1 MKYFYLCTAAS
12 LILFFSGCTS
22 RNTVLMDDYHGK
34 KIPGGKLTIVKLF
47 QSPIITNADDVVD
60 DLGTGVPEEVYNNF
74 FKDRLLSIFRNQR
87 CFDTVYYIEHPANLK
102 LEEKTLDITK
112 KEKLKIKLPVENY
125 VIENDQ
131 IKPDFILFVDNL
143 QIFRNAGSTGMIGP
157 NGMMTGGSFGSLNHQ
172 LNFAIWDNVKGKVV
186 SYGRIA
192 DESTIVFGMTKGHW
206 ESVIKGLA
214 GKILACSPFKYSFPE
229 YSKFYSSEDDSL

>member
-1 MKYFYLCTAAS
+1 MKYFYLCTAVS
-12 LILFFSGCTS
+12 LILFFSGCTT

-60 DLGTGVPEEVYNNF
+60 DLGTG
-74 FKDRLLSIFRNQR
+74 
-87 CFDTVYYIEHPANLK
+87 
-102 LEEKTLDITK
+102 
-112 KEKLKIKLPVENY
+112 
-125 VIENDQ
+125 
-131 IKPDFILFVDNL
+131 
-143 QIFRNAGSTGMIGP
+143 
-157 NGMMTGGSFGSLNHQ
+157 GSFGSLNHQ

-192 DESTIVFGMTKGHW
+192 DESTIMFGMTKGHW